1 MPLFAD
7 AEGHVSWLEILIILL
22 VVGLVGTFAAVAV
35 NTARS
40 KQRDA
45 TRLSE
50 VRQLQS
56 ALEDYFGTANS
67 YPPGQALPLGDATAS
82 ACLGTGGFKADCTSD
97 TDVFLRVVRGT
108 VGTGLKGMSACGTP
122 ARNAICYN
130 QVRTG
135 DGYLMQF
142 ELENALQ
149 ETGLVKGANCAT
161 PDGMASGAC
170 RL

>member
-7 AEGHVSWLEILIILL
+7 AEGHVSWLEILIIVL
-22 VVGLVGTFAAVAV
+22 VIGLVGTFAAVAV

-56 ALEDYFGTANS
+56 AMEDYFGTANA
-67 YPPGQALPLGDATAS
+67 YPAGQALPLGDASAS

-97 TDVFLRVVRGT
+97 ADVFLRVVRGT
-108 VGTGLKGMSACGTP
+108 IDTGLSGVSACGTP
-122 ARNAICYN
+122 VRNAFCYN
-130 QVRTG
+130 QVKAG

-142 ELENALQ
+142 ELENGLS

-161 PDGMASGAC
+161 PDGMVAGAC